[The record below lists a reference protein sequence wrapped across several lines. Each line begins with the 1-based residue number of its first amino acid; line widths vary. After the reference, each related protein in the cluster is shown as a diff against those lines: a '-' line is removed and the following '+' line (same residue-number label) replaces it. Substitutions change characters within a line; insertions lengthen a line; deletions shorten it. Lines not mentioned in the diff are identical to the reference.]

1 MSLQCDKKNRKAS
14 TLLTMEGVS
23 VQEKVE
29 QFRQA
34 VHEVLQN
41 VKEKTL
47 FLFAKKK
54 KKVVQLNQPLDS
66 PVEKQ
71 DGDEK
76 CQISEVVKNFNELFM
91 ELCCHAVLQN
101 IAFF

>member
-34 VHEVLQN
+34 VHEVL
-41 VKEKTL
+41 
-47 FLFAKKK
+47 
-54 KKVVQLNQPLDS
+54 
-66 PVEKQ
+66 
-71 DGDEK
+71 
-76 CQISEVVKNFNELFM
+76 
-91 ELCCHAVLQN
+91 
-101 IAFF
+101 